1 MGVEMPSCHLKQ
13 IVTAIPMA
21 HAVVLAE
28 RWFRALSDD
37 VSVFTSLYR
46 WLVETRH
53 VAPAGLHDRTYA
65 GAGAARRLLAAER
78 ARIARRTKLRG
89 AALDRAVNLS
99 DLNAG
104 PQTLFAE
111 RRLLGDALVVV
122 PDDDGE
128 VQRVIRE
135 MLQDDSDAQTR
146 KARSIASGADFGQWL
161 ASNAGRDDPVGDLAD
176 DMLRDP
182 GFPRSARHYQE
193 VSAYLLRNRAPH
205 GALAALG
212 DAWKEYAER
221 YPARVARATWC
232 ARCELEIEDLRAGI
246 LAWTGRGG
254 FEVRH
259 AACAGETP
267 EYELDLQQLLVDDPA
282 LNRVAAFGERCGA
295 PPWAIAELQERLRLW
310 GFSQRAGRRQPKVY
324 FIQAGPSGPIKIGY
338 SGGPVERRLAALQ
351 TGHPETLC
359 VLATMDGDRFTE
371 AELHRRFHGYRLSGE
386 WFKPEPD
393 LMDLIAVLQ
402 QKP

>member
-28 RWFRALSDD
+28 RWFKALSDD

-111 RRLLGDALVVV
+111 RRLLDDALVVV

-135 MLQDDSDAQTR
+135 MLQDDSVAQTR

-161 ASNAGRDDPVGDLAD
+161 ASNAPSAEKQAKTMEIAHVSGNRSSLTVCSGGNVPQHRTVAIRRFRGDL
-176 DMLRDP
+176 
-182 GFPRSARHYQE
+182 G
-193 VSAYLLRNRAPH
+193 RA
-205 GALAALG
+205 
-212 DAWKEYAER
+212 
-221 YPARVARATWC
+221 
-232 ARCELEIEDLRAGI
+232 
-246 LAWTGRGG
+246 
-254 FEVRH
+254 
-259 AACAGETP
+259 
-267 EYELDLQQLLVDDPA
+267 
-282 LNRVAAFGERCGA
+282 
-295 PPWAIAELQERLRLW
+295 
-310 GFSQRAGRRQPKVY
+310 
-324 FIQAGPSGPIKIGY
+324 
-338 SGGPVERRLAALQ
+338 
-351 TGHPETLC
+351 
-359 VLATMDGDRFTE
+359 
-371 AELHRRFHGYRLSGE
+371 
-386 WFKPEPD
+386 
-393 LMDLIAVLQ
+393 
-402 QKP
+402 